1 MKLLGGLVKIKGAGY
16 LLWQAKHMV
25 FHVILGLAWV
35 WFLGSR
41 WHELRPAWLI
51 LAMVGSLL
59 PDLDHIIYFL
69 TYGKGDTYTKTV
81 VTFFKNR
88 QWRVLTTFLAS
99 NHKHNT
105 SLTFHNYYT
114 VLFCIGVGL
123 VASARDWQ
131 AGVVLFGAM
140 ASHFLFDIA
149 EDLLLLGRV
158 NPNWK
163 RWGRKK
169 NSANL

>member
-1 MKLLGGLVKIKGAGY
+1 MKIKGAGS
-16 LLWQAKHMV
+16 LVWQAKHMV
-25 FHVILGLAWV
+25 FHVILGLGWAWY
-35 WFLGSR
+35 
-41 WHELRPAWLI
+41 
-51 LAMVGSLL
+51 LATIWAEFRSIWISVAVIGSLL
-59 PDLDHIIYFL
+59 PDADHILYFL
-69 TYGKGDTYTKTV
+69 TYGKADEYTQAVIRLLK
-81 VTFFKNR
+81 KKD
-88 QWRVLTTFLAS
+88 WHGLMAFLS
-99 NHKHNT
+99 KNHKYNT

-114 VLFCIGVGL
+114 VVFCVGVGFL
-123 VASARDWQ
+123 ASSWDWH

-169 NSANL
+169 RSLV